1 MGSEKKAS
9 SNSVLS
15 QSIFNTPYVPSPTW
29 RSHLTSG
36 FIHGAII
43 LALLLITFPAL
54 KEGVEKQR
62 FDNVTLIA
70 PRIPESRTKITIPP
84 RTVQPQKLI
93 VKNEKPKPPALK
105 VKPVTVPRPIIAAA
119 PEIKPQ
125 SVTPVRPLP
134 DLKPEP
140 PAPKPQVRTG
150 SFQTAEAAKAPLT
163 PKVTKSRRIR

>member
-140 PAPKPQVRTG
+140 PARSRKFAPGASKRPKPPRRR
-150 SFQTAEAAKAPLT
+150 
-163 PKVTKSRRIR
+163 SRQRSRK